1 MTAKTN
7 RLEVRVAPQS
17 REQISLAAEE
27 VNESI
32 SDFVRNAALERA
44 DKILALSNAT
54 SMPAEQFDALIRSLD
69 QADAAPN
76 LAEIA
81 KEPRRFS
88 PQ

>member
-76 LAEIA
+76 LAKIA